1 MVDLDPIGV
10 VHSPL
15 DTTEEAPSQGLKGA
29 VEGTIEIDPEYETGL
44 QGLEPGDRIVV
55 VWYADRADRDLLV
68 MDKVPGR
75 GVFNSRSPARPNPIA
90 LTTCT
95 VTTVE
100 GTRVGV
106 SGIDMLDGS
115 PVLDVK
121 ATLDRDLKEIP
132 ADASLTDRE

>member
-1 MVDLDPIGV
+1 MVDLEPIGI

-15 DTTEEAPSQGLKGA
+15 ETTEDAPSQGLKGD
-29 VEGTIEIDPEYETGL
+29 VEGRIEIDPELESGL

-55 VWYADRADRDLLV
+55 VWYADRAERDLLV

-90 LTTCT
+90 VTTCT
-95 VTTVE
+95 VTSVE
-100 GTRVGV
+100 GTEIGV
-106 SGIDMLDGS
+106 RGIDMLDGS

-121 ATLDRDLKEIP
+121 ATLDRDLKEVP
-132 ADASLTDRE
+132 EGVSLADRE